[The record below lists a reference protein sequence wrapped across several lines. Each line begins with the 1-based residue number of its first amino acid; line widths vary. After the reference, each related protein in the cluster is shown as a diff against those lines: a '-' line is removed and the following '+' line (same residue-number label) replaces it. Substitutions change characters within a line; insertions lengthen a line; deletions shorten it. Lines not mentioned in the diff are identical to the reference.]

1 MSNGEVK
8 KVSLQ
13 DIQLVQNLI
22 ERCLQLYMSQR
33 EVVSTLL
40 HQAKI
45 EPGFTE
51 LVHDTVWQKL
61 EAENQEFFRAYHLR
75 LIVKEQILRYNQLLE
90 RQVELMDQISQTGVV
105 SIPHSNGSQIHSTL
119 HNNTAYQSTQH
130 VVPSIKPEN
139 MHPVIN
145 SIPNV
150 YSNGASSMQQQCM
163 PVAVNMTGQ
172 SGRID
177 MPANM
182 LLAQSSN
189 AGMIQGLNGGLV
201 KTECGYASDSPLMFV
216 AENNLVEP
224 HHAIGDASSSFNG
237 GESSSHVLNEILD
250 TETNSFGILGQMS
263 RNFSLSDL
271 TADFSNSTDILENYS
286 RSPFLGTEANFMDPR
301 IQGEQ
306 QDIRRMESISK
317 GFSYEDFGSD

>member
-1 MSNGEVK
+1 MSNGEVR

-51 LVHDTVWQKL
+51 LVWQKL
-61 EAENQEFFRAYHLR
+61 EAENQEFFRAYNLR
-75 LIVKEQILRYNQLLE
+75 LIVKDQILRFNELLE
-90 RQVELMDQISQTGVV
+90 RQVEIMRQISQTGVV
-105 SIPHSNGSQIHSTL
+105 PAPHSNGSQIHSM
-119 HNNTAYQSTQH
+119 HSNTPYQSPQ
-130 VVPSIKPEN
+130 PAAAQSIKPEN
-139 MHPVIN
+139 MHRVIN
-145 SIPNV
+145 SIPNL
-150 YSNGASSMQQQCM
+150 YTNGASPMQQCM
-163 PVAVNMTGQ
+163 QVTVNMGTGQ

-177 MPANM
+177 VPADM

-189 AGMIQGLNGGLV
+189 AGMMQGLNGVPV
-201 KTECGYASDSPLMFV
+201 KTECGYASDSALML
-216 AENNLVEP
+216 AENNLLEP
-224 HHAIGDASSSFNG
+224 HSTIGDASSSFNG
-237 GESSSHVLNEILD
+237 GESNSRSLNEILD
-250 TETNSFGILGQMS
+250 NETNSFGLLGQMS

-271 TADFSNSTDILENYS
+271 TADFSNSTDILESYS
-286 RSPFLGTEANFMDPR
+286 RSPFLGTDANFMDPHISVER
-301 IQGEQ
+301 
-306 QDIRRMESISK
+306 QDITKMDSISE